1 MPTFIPNGIVVVLVL
16 LLSSPLFAQDRES
29 SAGKPPSSGS
39 KDEATIRANVAAFV
53 KAYNA
58 GDAKAVANLFA
69 PEAQVI
75 DEDGETTQ
83 GREAIEK
90 RVAAIFADAPQGRIQ
105 IDVDSIRFIGSALA
119 IEAGR
124 AKVTRNPGDNPEVT
138 RYTAVHIKSQGGKW
152 LLGFVRDTEGAD
164 VTNYE
169 RLQPLGWMI
178 GDWIDESPESIV
190 TTSCKWSD
198 NKNFILQT
206 IKVLKQ
212 GRDTM
217 ELSQRIGWDP
227 LTKQIK
233 SWLFDSE
240 GGYAE
245 SFWTR
250 DGDRWLVKA
259 TAVRRDGTTA
269 TMTNIFTPTG
279 QNSYTWRTTDRV
291 VGGEVLPP
299 LEIKVVRKPPEAA
312 APK

>member
-1 MPTFIPNGIVVVLVL
+1 VILVAL
-16 LLSSPLFAQDRES
+16 PSPLLAQGRES
-29 SAGKPPSSGS
+29 SAGKPASSGS

-90 RVAAIFADAPQGRIQ
+90 RFAAIFVDAPQGQIQ
-105 IDVDSIRFIGSALA
+105 IDVDSIRFMGSALA
-119 IEAGR
+119 IETGR

-190 TTSCKWSD
+190 MTSCKWSD
-198 NKNFILQT
+198 NKNFILQN